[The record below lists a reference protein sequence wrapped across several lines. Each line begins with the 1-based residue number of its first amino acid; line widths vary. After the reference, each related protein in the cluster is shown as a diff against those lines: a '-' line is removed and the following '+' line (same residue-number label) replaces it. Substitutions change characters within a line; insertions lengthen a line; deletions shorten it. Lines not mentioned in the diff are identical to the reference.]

1 MHYYIIDLMI
11 NAISSCKK
19 IYIDGILIVISYLI
33 NINLIFQIYVSKNLS
48 SVKHIKQSKRNWYH
62 NRLYK
67 SKIKKTT
74 KRSILNIANMKTND
88 INIIMSYIAEAF
100 SIIDKAVKRKVIHR
114 NKAARKKSHLIKA
127 FNKKYNEVH
136 T

>member
-1 MHYYIIDLMI
+1 M
-11 NAISSCKK
+11 N
-19 IYIDGILIVISYLI
+19 
-33 NINLIFQIYVSKNLS
+33 KNLS
-48 SVKHIKQSKRNWYH
+48 TVKHIKRSKRNWYH

-74 KRSILNIANMKTND
+74 KKSILNIERMEIKD
-88 INIIMSYIAEAF
+88 IKIIMSYISEAF

-114 NKAARKKSHLIKA
+114 NNGARKKSNLIKA
-127 FNKKYNEVH
+127 FNKKQKEIG